1 MHVLDRKGDFKG
13 RAGKFW
19 GDYMIGPIHSINQ
32 SGPGGF
38 GPRAKSNKDLRV
50 SSFRRELQG
59 K

>member
-1 MHVLDRKGDFKG
+1 VHVLDRKGDFKG

-38 GPRAKSNKDLRV
+38 GPRAKSKT
-50 SSFRRELQG
+50 REIGL
-59 K
+59 